1 MSGAQ
6 VSQVKKSECGIT
18 QPGSCIT
25 GNNVLNKGGARAISR
40 SEYFYQWET
49 LNKQPENTNTASQTN
64 LLTCRS
70 SANSLLALDKI
81 WSIYT
86 YLY

>member
-25 GNNVLNKGGARAISR
+25 GNNVLNKGGAGAIAR
-40 SEYFYQWET
+40 SECF
-49 LNKQPENTNTASQTN
+49 TNE
-64 LLTCRS
+64 RP
-70 SANSLLALDKI
+70 
-81 WSIYT
+81 
-86 YLY
+86 

>member
-25 GNNVLNKGGARAISR
+25 GNNVLNKGGARVPEPLPEASIL
-40 SEYFYQWET
+40 T
-49 LNKQPENTNTASQTN
+49 NKRP
-64 LLTCRS
+64 
-70 SANSLLALDKI
+70 
-81 WSIYT
+81 
-86 YLY
+86 